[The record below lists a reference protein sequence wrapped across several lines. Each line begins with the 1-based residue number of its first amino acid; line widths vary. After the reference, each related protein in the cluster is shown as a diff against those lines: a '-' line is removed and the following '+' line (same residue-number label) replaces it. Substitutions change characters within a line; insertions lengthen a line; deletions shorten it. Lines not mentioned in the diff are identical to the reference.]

1 VPVALKFRHRIG
13 LLVVLVAT
21 ALVTVTAVALVLGSR
36 GEQQLAGIETLYVP
50 LIELDRDLKTKF
62 ADIPRLLENAVA
74 AAEDSR
80 LRDADQLYADVIAR
94 VRAGQ
99 HSILANGHDPMALE
113 TEIAGYYSEAR
124 EIAAALVA
132 GTPPGQLG
140 VKIGVMRHRA
150 QAVSKL
156 LDTATTPDRHRL
168 AAAFATARAAQRDAI
183 WIDFVVAAC
192 ALVLIGLLS
201 WRIIRDTVRALRA
214 VGVGVERLARGE
226 FAHEIAVTT
235 HDELGDLA
243 REANRTA
250 GRLRE
255 YREQAER
262 DAEALRDAYAALATR
277 NATLVAAQQL
287 LEERAGELAR
297 ASRYKSEFL
306 ANMSHELR
314 TPLNSIMI
322 LSKVLAENH
331 DRGATGGMTE
341 RQVEFATLIHKSGEE
356 LLALINEVLD
366 LAKIEAGKQEL
377 AFESLRLGELEDYV
391 RRMFAPLAAQKQ
403 LAFEVELAGELPVA
417 IRTDRARLAQIVKN
431 LIANAFKFTE
441 RGGVTVRMFRAPDAR
456 PRGAD
461 RAPIVDPLVIAV
473 SDTGIGIAPDKQA
486 WIFEA
491 FAQADTGISRKF
503 GGTGLG
509 LAIAKQLATRLG
521 GDLTVDSA
529 LGAGSTFSVV
539 LPIGGPPDTCA
550 APRPVPSG
558 TLPPRSV
565 DDRPERTTAAPYL
578 LGALD
583 APGAEPILDGKT
595 VLIVDDDMR
604 SVYLLSSALAA
615 KRLHVIT
622 AADGQEALDELDR
635 TPGVDIV
642 LLDSMMPRMDGL
654 EALARVRAQP
664 RFRELPVLMLTAQTM
679 PGHRERCLAAGAS
692 DYLAKPVDLGDLLGL
707 LRTWLA

>member
-1 VPVALKFRHRIG
+1 MLVALKFRHRIG

-50 LIELDRDLKTKF
+50 LIELDRDLKTRF
-62 ADIPRLLENAVA
+62 ADIPRALEDAVT

-80 LRDADQLYADVIAR
+80 LADADKLYADVIAR
-94 VRAGQ
+94 VRAGRR
-99 HSILANGHDPMALE
+99 SITANGHDPLGLE
-113 TEIAGYYSEAR
+113 IEIAGYYTEAR
-124 EIAAALVA
+124 EVAAALVGGA
-132 GTPPGQLG
+132 TPGQLG
-140 VKIGVMRHRA
+140 LKITVMRHRA
-150 QAVSKL
+150 QAVGTL
-156 LDTATTPDRHRL
+156 LDAATTPDRQRL
-168 AAAFATARAAQRDAI
+168 AAAFTTARAAQRDAI
-183 WIDFVVAAC
+183 WIDFVVATS

-201 WRIIRDTVRALRA
+201 WRIIRDTVHALRA
-214 VGVGVERLARGE
+214 VGIGVERLARGE
-226 FAHEIAVTT
+226 FGHEIAVTT
-235 HDELGDLA
+235 RDELGDLA

-250 GRLRE
+250 VRLRE

-262 DAEALRDAYAALATR
+262 DAEALRDAAATLETR

-287 LEERAGELAR
+287 LEERAEELAR

-322 LSKVLAENH
+322 LSRVLAENQ
-331 DRGATGGMTE
+331 DRSTGGGMTD

-377 AFESLRLGELEDYV
+377 ACESLALGDLEDYV
-391 RRMFAPLAAQKQ
+391 RRMFEPLAAQKQ
-403 LAFEVELAGELPVA
+403 LGFEVELAGELPVA

-441 RGGVTVRMFRAPDAR
+441 RGKVCVRMFRAPDAR
-456 PRGAD
+456 TRGGD

-509 LAIAKQLATRLG
+509 LTIAKQLATRLG
-521 GDLTVDSA
+521 GDLTVDST
-529 LGAGSTFSVV
+529 LGAGSTFSAV
-539 LPIGGPPDTCA
+539 LPIGGTPDTDDA
-550 APRPVPSG
+550 RRPVASG

-565 DDRPERTTAAPYL
+565 DDRPGRTTAVPFL

-583 APGAEPILDGKT
+583 ARDPEPVLDGKT

-604 SVYLLSSALAA
+604 NVYLLSNALSAQ
-615 KRLHVIT
+615 RLHVIT

-635 TPGVDIV
+635 NPGLDIV
-642 LLDSMMPRMDGL
+642 LLDSVMPRMDGL
-654 EALARVRAQP
+654 EALARVRGQP
-664 RFRELPVLMLTAQTM
+664 RFRALPIIMLTAQTM
-679 PGHRERCLAAGAS
+679 PGHRDRCLAAGAN
-692 DYLAKPVDLGDLLGL
+692 DYLAKPVDLGQLLDV
-707 LRTWLA
+707 LRSWLA